1 MEYTNLTK
9 AELLE
14 KLNEQKHLAQ
24 AVEAKDN
31 EIATIKKQLEEMKT
45 KYQGAVIKS
54 EEAKD
59 NEIATIKKQLEEIK
73 TKYQGAIT
81 KSEIEDYTK
90 KVEEERKQA
99 FEIANL
105 YIKAHRD
112 FLKQTQQNL
121 EMVIFTEELLSQKI
135 KT

>member
-1 MEYTNLTK
+1 MDYEKLTK

-31 EIATIKKQLEEMKT
+31 EIATIKKQLEEIKT
-45 KYQGAVIKS
+45 KYQGAV
-54 EEAKD
+54 
-59 NEIATIKKQLEEIK
+59 TK
-73 TKYQGAIT
+73 T
-81 KSEIEDYTK
+81 EIEDYTK

>member
-1 MEYTNLTK
+1 MIRRIGFCCQWFHHDRSLK
-9 AELLE
+9 
-14 KLNEQKHLAQ
+14 
-24 AVEAKDN
+24 
-31 EIATIKKQLEEMKT
+31 
-45 KYQGAVIKS
+45 
-54 EEAKD
+54 
-59 NEIATIKKQLEEIK
+59 KKQLEEIK